1 MLRHMHAHRR
11 HTHTTFK
18 CTHTHSSHTHMHTY
32 TCLHTSMHTETET
45 HTYTETYMHTH
56 MHTHRHK
63 TWVCRKKNQGITNQP
78 YVTHNSTYPHFT
90 GHHEPPRNQLRHQF
104 LSLNPRFWS
113 WRSQV
118 GHASGISKV
127 LLADVTHPGLRATP
141 WALAQ
146 PTLPVSGGLGRSCP
160 HLSRPGLPEA
170 PEGAPRTQDIS
181 QSSSAGPRPTPDPT
195 QPPRSKV

>member
-1 MLRHMHAHRR
+1 MLTHKHAHRDRHPYIHRNIHR
-11 HTHTTFK
+11 HTRMRTN
-18 CTHTHSSHTHMHTY
+18 
-32 TCLHTSMHTETET
+32 TETDT
-45 HTYTETYMHTH
+45 HAYTQTQNMGMQTKGAGNHQAALCHSQQYL
-56 MHTHRHK
+56 
-63 TWVCRKKNQGITNQP
+63 P
-78 YVTHNSTYPHFT
+78 PPFT
-90 GHHEPPRNQLRHQF
+90 GHHEPPRNQF

-146 PTLPVSGGLGRSCP
+146 PTLPVSDGLGRSCP

-170 PEGAPRTQDIS
+170 PEGAP
-181 QSSSAGPRPTPDPT
+181 
-195 QPPRSKV
+195 